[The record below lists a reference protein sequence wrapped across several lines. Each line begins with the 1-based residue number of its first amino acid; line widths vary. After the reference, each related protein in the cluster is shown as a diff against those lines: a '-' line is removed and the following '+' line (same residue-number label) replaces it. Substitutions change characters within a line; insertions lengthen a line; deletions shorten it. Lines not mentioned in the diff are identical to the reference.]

1 LASLGH
7 PYKFQRVLRIGS
19 VTARHLVVGV
29 SQTLRRWTEGATYI
43 RQGDHPVGHWPTFLV
58 YIFGNAMIF
67 IKDNKVLF
75 KILKQDKCYSARQ
88 LLKELYYRQWSRLSL
103 DQLLRVQKV
112 TDFLFGNSPLKLI
125 VFKLSYLSNATVYF
139 VETCAVYVK

>member
-1 LASLGH
+1 
-7 PYKFQRVLRIGS
+7 
-19 VTARHLVVGV
+19 
-29 SQTLRRWTEGATYI
+29 
-43 RQGDHPVGHWPTFLV
+43 
-58 YIFGNAMIF
+58 MIF

-88 LLKELYYRQWSRLSL
+88 LLKEFYYRQWSRLSL

-125 VFKLSYLSNATVYF
+125 VFKLSYLSNETVYF